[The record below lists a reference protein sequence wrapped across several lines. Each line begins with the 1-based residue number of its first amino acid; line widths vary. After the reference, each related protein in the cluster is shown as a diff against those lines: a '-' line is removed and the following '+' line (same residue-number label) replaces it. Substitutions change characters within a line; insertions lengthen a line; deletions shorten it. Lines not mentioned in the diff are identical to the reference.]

1 MGDIKQTNMS
11 HRSLSEIRES
21 VQQQMDRL
29 RAASQPLP
37 DEFQLLFQDLT
48 EYNEVLEKREK
59 AMQGALVNL
68 VDDMSQTSQ
77 TLTET
82 GTRLDAILEAA
93 RDVAFIIAEEGS
105 GKIIEFSSGAET
117 IFGYSRDEIL
127 GNTTNKLCPQNEDG
141 GCPLREQSR
150 IRHIMQ
156 RKSGESFPAVY
167 SAYPLKDNNDQ
178 PVATLIIALDVSKQE
193 MAEKF
198 LKESQERYRAL
209 VEISPI
215 SIMAFDQE
223 GIVTFV
229 NDWHMNAF
237 DMGRMQPEYYLGRK
251 IYEVQG
257 IVRAGIDNK
266 IRSVLD
272 GNTVALE
279 DVYVPPFGERGESW
293 QNIRTAPLMQDGEFK
308 GGILIRED
316 VTRRKQTEN
325 ELKMLIDSSPIPL
338 LKVELTEGGGI
349 IRELNPEAE
358 AMLGDSVRNKPVD
371 DFIKLI
377 PEEDTNLEA
386 MNGERCEVTTPD
398 GVRQAIRTAHQ
409 PSDKF
414 EIQAVMDV
422 GVLLE
427 AKEAAED
434 ASRAKSDFLANISH
448 EIRTPLN
455 VLLGML
461 QLFQELDLGE
471 EANEMADHA
480 TGAAKSLLALLNDIL
495 DFSVVEARALALD
508 ENIFDL
514 KEIIDLVAMP
524 YKVEAANKGVQLDY
538 TIAPDIPERMMGDGR
553 RLRQIFFHVTGNAVK
568 FTDTGSIDIRVSMP
582 QETIRDD
589 RGMITITVT
598 DTGIGMTDK
607 QMDHIFEP
615 FRQADGSRRRRHGG
629 TGIGLALVNEFVAA
643 MGGEITI
650 DSTPDQGTTL
660 TFTVEAGI
668 VTIPDL
674 DM

>member
-1 MGDIKQTNMS
+1 MSDKKQANMS
-11 HRSLSEIRES
+11 HRSLGEIRES
-21 VQQQMDRL
+21 VQQQLNKL
-29 RAASQPLP
+29 REDSRPIP
-37 DEFQLLFQDLT
+37 DELQHLLDDLT
-48 EYNEVLEKREK
+48 EYDKVLEKREK
-59 AMQGALVNL
+59 AMQGALVDL

-77 TLTET
+77 TLCET
-82 GTRLDAILEAA
+82 GNRLDAILEAA

-105 GKIIEFSSGAET
+105 GKIIEFSNGAEQ
-117 IFGYSRDEIL
+117 IFGYHREDIL
-127 GNTTNKLCPQNEDG
+127 GDSTDKLCPTTKG
-141 GCPLREQSR
+141 GCRLREQTR
-150 IRHIMQ
+150 TRHIMQ
-156 RKSGESFPAVY
+156 RKSGEQFPAVY
-167 SAYPLKDNNDQ
+167 SAYPLKNNNEE
-178 PVATLIIALDVSKQE
+178 VIATLIIALDVSKKE

-209 VEISPI
+209 VEVSPI
-215 SIMAFDQE
+215 SIMAFDQD

-229 NDWHMNAF
+229 NDWHMHTF
-237 DMGRMQPEYYLGRK
+237 DMGRMQPEFYLGK
-251 IYEVQG
+251 KVYEVQG
-257 IVRAGIDNK
+257 IVRAGVGDK
-266 IRSVLD
+266 IKTVLN
-272 GNTVALE
+272 GKTVSLE
-279 DVYVPPFGERGESW
+279 DVYVPAFGARGESW
-293 QNIRTAPLMQDGEFK
+293 QNMRTAPLMQDGKFQ

-325 ELKMLIDSSPIPL
+325 EMKMLIESSPIPL
-338 LKVELTEGGGI
+338 LKVERTDEGSI

-358 AMLGDSVRNKPVD
+358 AMFGSSVRNKPVD
-371 DFIKLI
+371 NYITVI
-377 PEEDTNLEA
+377 PEEDANLAA
-386 MNGERCEVTTPD
+386 MKGERCEVTTPE
-398 GVRQAIRTAHQ
+398 GVRQAIRAAHQ
-409 PSDKF
+409 PSDRF

-422 GVLLE
+422 GVLLQ

-508 ENIFDL
+508 ENDFDL
-514 KEIIDLVAMP
+514 REIIDLVAIP
-524 YKVEAANKGVQLDY
+524 YKVEASNKGVQLRY
-538 TIAPDIPERMMGDGR
+538 TIAPNIPKRLMGDGR

-568 FTDTGSIDIRVSMP
+568 FTDNGTIDIQIALQ
-582 QETIRDD
+582 QETVKND
-589 RGMITITVT
+589 RGMVEIAVT

-643 MGGEITI
+643 MGGEISI
-650 DSTPDQGTTL
+650 DSVPDKGTRF
-660 TFTVEAGI
+660 TFTVEVGL
-668 VTIPDL
+668 VRTP
-674 DM
+674 